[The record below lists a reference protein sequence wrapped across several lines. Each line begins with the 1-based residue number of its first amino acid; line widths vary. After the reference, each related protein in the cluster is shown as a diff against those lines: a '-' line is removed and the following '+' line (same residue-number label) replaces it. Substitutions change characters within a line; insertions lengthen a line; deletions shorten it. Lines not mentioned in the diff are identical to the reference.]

1 MKELLNKKKK
11 KYIHLILFLVTLV
24 TTTLSGTWWI
34 YGRNFLDP
42 ALTGQDVIDGLYFS
56 VPFLLILSVHE
67 FGHYFTAKYYN
78 IDVTLPYF
86 IPFFPLAFSIGTF
99 GAVIRIKSKIESN
112 TQNFDIGIAGPLAG
126 FVAALLV
133 LYYGFTH
140 LPEKEHIYNIHPE
153 YEYFGDDYELYV
165 YDQDTFLLNQDLAK
179 INPLAAQSYPDT
191 IWFRKDGP
199 KIYLGDN
206 LLFKF
211 FKNYA
216 VQDKSK
222 VPNKHEIMH
231 YPWLLA
237 GFLALFFTAL
247 NLMPVGQLDGGHV
260 LYGLAGSKNHRL
272 ISSGVFLIFVFYA
285 GLGVINPHDV
295 TQDLTDLVLY
305 IPLYIFFLYIIF
317 FSFSKDAKNRLMI
330 AVVVFA
336 LQFLTSYIYP
346 EVQGYRGWLVF
357 AFLLG
362 RVLGVNHPPTLI
374 EEPIGTNRQILGW
387 IALVIFIISF
397 SPQPLI
403 IEGM

>member
-1 MKELLNKKKK
+1 MEELQNKKKI
-11 KYIHLILFLVTLV
+11 KYIHLILFLITLV

-34 YGRNFLDP
+34 YGRDFLDP

-56 VPFLLILSVHE
+56 IPFLLILSVHE

-112 TQNFDIGIAGPLAG
+112 TQNFDVGIAGPLAG
-126 FVAALLV
+126 FVVALLV

-179 INPLAAQSYPDT
+179 INPMAAQNYPDT

-260 LYGLAGSKNHRL
+260 LYGLVGSKNHRL

-295 TQDLTDLVLY
+295 NQDLTDLVLY

-317 FSFSKDAKNRLMI
+317 HSFSKEVKNRLMI

-336 LQFLTSYIYP
+336 LQFSTSYIYP

-362 RVLGVNHPPTLI
+362 RVLGVHHPPTLI

>member
-1 MKELLNKKKK
+1 
-11 KYIHLILFLVTLV
+11 
-24 TTTLSGTWWI
+24 
-34 YGRNFLDP
+34 
-42 ALTGQDVIDGLYFS
+42 
-56 VPFLLILSVHE
+56 
-67 FGHYFTAKYYN
+67 
-78 IDVTLPYF
+78 
-86 IPFFPLAFSIGTF
+86 
-99 GAVIRIKSKIESN
+99 
-112 TQNFDIGIAGPLAG
+112 
-126 FVAALLV
+126 
-133 LYYGFTH
+133 
-140 LPEKEHIYNIHPE
+140 
-153 YEYFGDDYELYV
+153 
-165 YDQDTFLLNQDLAK
+165 LAK

-216 VQDKSK
+216 VEDKSK

-295 TQDLTDLVLY
+295 NQDLTDLVLY

-362 RVLGVNHPPTLI
+362 RVLGVYHPPTLI